1 MVAKTDRGL
10 CGYCMSTM
18 NHKEPNVAP
27 TVVNLSNKLDLFTE
41 RWSPKVIAQVD
52 DFQFKLAK
60 LEGEFVWHSH
70 PETDEVFIVLA
81 GQLRIDFRDEPV
93 TLQTG
98 EMLVVPAGV
107 EHKPVAE
114 SACHVMLLVREG
126 TVNTGNAPENQLTT
140 DSSQWI

>member
-1 MVAKTDRGL
+1 
-10 CGYCMSTM
+10 M

-81 GQLRIDFRDEPV
+81 GQLRR
-93 TLQTG
+93 
-98 EMLVVPAGV
+98 
-107 EHKPVAE
+107 
-114 SACHVMLLVREG
+114 
-126 TVNTGNAPENQLTT
+126 
-140 DSSQWI
+140 

>member
-10 CGYCMSTM
+10 CGCSISPM

-70 PETDEVFIVLA
+70 PETDEVFLVLA